1 MKIYDS
7 QTAPNP
13 RRVRIFL
20 AEKGIKVPVRAGR
33 HRQAAA
39 NRAPEFRVK
48 NPLGTLPVLELDDG
62 TCIAESVAIC
72 RYFEELHPDPP
83 LMGTDARDR
92 ALVEMWQ
99 RRMEL
104 ELFIPI
110 TQVFRNTHPFF
121 AGRIPQVAEWGE
133 VYRKTRRGA
142 HGVARRRAR
151 RPRRSSPGS
160 ATPSPTSPRS
170 AASTSAASAR
180 SASSPSSA
188 HLARWH
194 AAVSARPSAAACAA
208 GHRAHAL
215 HRSRRT
221 PRARGR

>member
-20 AEKGIKVPVRAGR
+20 AEKGVAVPYEQVDIVKAD
-33 HRQAAA
+33 
-39 NRAPEFRVK
+39 NRSDEFRRK
-48 NPLGTLPVLELDDG
+48 NPFGTLPVLELDDG
-62 TCIAESVAIC
+62 TYIAESVAIC
-72 RYFEELHPDPP
+72 RYFEETHPQPP

-104 ELFIPI
+104 EVFIPI
-110 TQVFRNTHPFF
+110 TQVFRNLHPFF

-133 VYRKTRRGA
+133 VNRKAAEARMAWLDTHLAEREFIAGDRYTIADITALCGIDFGRVSKIRIDPA
-142 HGVARRRAR
+142 H
-151 RPRRSSPGS
+151 
-160 ATPSPTSPRS
+160 T
-170 AASTSAASAR
+170 
-180 SASSPSSA
+180 

-194 AAVSARPSAAACAA
+194 AAVSARPSAKA
-208 GHRAHAL
+208 
-215 HRSRRT
+215 
-221 PRARGR
+221 